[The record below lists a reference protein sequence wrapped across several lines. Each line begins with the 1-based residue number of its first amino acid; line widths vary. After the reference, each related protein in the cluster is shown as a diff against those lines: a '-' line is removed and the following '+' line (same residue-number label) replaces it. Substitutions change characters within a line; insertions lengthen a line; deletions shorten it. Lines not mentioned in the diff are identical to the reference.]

1 MILTDL
7 GSENIGINCTWK
19 SVKKYFRCGSCA
31 LYTKFF
37 PTLGEDLPD
46 IAYETMCANSSS

>member
-7 GSENIGINCTWK
+7 GSENIGVNCTWK

-37 PTLGEDLPD
+37 QTLGEDLPD
-46 IAYETMCANSSS
+46 IAYETVCANSSS